1 MSRKVLSKE
10 EFLRRA
16 LADLAAANKLVSPV
30 VQEVPKKPKRK
41 CIVKRKKYP
50 LYEMVERIIMYA

>member
-16 LADLAAANKLVSPV
+16 LADLAAANKLVSSV
-30 VQEVPKKPKRK
+30 VQEVPKKPK

>member
-16 LADLAAANKLVSPV
+16 LADLAAANKLVPSV

-41 CIVKRKKYP
+41 CIVKHKKYP

>member
-30 VQEVPKKPKRK
+30 VHEVPKKPKRK